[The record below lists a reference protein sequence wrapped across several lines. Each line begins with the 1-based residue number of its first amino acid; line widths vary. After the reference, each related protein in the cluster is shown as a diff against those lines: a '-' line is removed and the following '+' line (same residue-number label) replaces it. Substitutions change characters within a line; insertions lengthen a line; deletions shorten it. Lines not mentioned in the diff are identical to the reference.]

1 MTVRYQVL
9 YPDDVPDA
17 EIVIPKPKK
26 RKFKI
31 RPEDQLQI
39 KCVKLLRERKIP
51 FIVAQPE
58 RLNAP
63 PQRRDWLKKLGIL
76 GNSGHAE
83 LILFMPNQV
92 IAVELKSDDGKLSEA
107 QHKWS
112 AAMSLS
118 GHRYVVI
125 DSLGEFKLFLD
136 SF

>member
-1 MTVRYQVL
+1 MTIRRQVL
-9 YPDDVPDA
+9 YPDDVTDA
-17 EIVIPKPKK
+17 EIIIPKK

-39 KCVKLLRERKIP
+39 KCVKLLRERGIP

-83 LILFMPNQV
+83 LILFLPDQV
-92 IAVELKSDDGKLSEA
+92 VAVELKSTTGRPSEV
-107 QHKWS
+107 QIKW
-112 AAMSLS
+112 AFGIGIF
-118 GHRYVVI
+118 GHRHETVN
-125 DSLGEFKLFLD
+125 SLDEFKAILD
-136 SF
+136 GF